1 LNQRKEENIPII
13 LQYIEG
19 GKLIADLYREYKK
32 YCQEQNVSYANYLN
46 YYTVFNKEFN
56 IGFFSPKKDQ
66 CELCLAFTERS
77 PEEKTELQ
85 EKYDTYE
92 KKSFLQ

>member
-1 LNQRKEENIPII
+1 M
-13 LQYIEG
+13 
-19 GKLIADLYREYKK
+19 
-32 YCQEQNVSYANYLN
+32 

-66 CELCLAFTERS
+66 CELCLAFREGS

-85 EKYDTYE
+85 EKYDTHLREKELSRIE
-92 KKSFLQ
+92 KKTKINLQTAWLLYLICNQYCHVQ